1 MERLWPYLK
10 EAGITEAGAV
20 SFASCLP
27 LLPCR
32 AAARLPENA
41 AAVVVCGF
49 PYYIKIEG
57 KRNLS
62 RYAAVPDYHR
72 VVMAV
77 LEPLC
82 SQLSAEFLAE
92 FVPFVDNSPIREVDA
107 AARAGLG
114 VVGKNSLLLNP
125 RWGSWM
131 FLGEIVT
138 SLPLACT
145 EGPARPCMGCG
156 QCKRACPAGCIGE
169 EGIDASRCL
178 SAITQKKGELTSE
191 EASLVQKGGL
201 LWGCDQCQEVCPYN
215 REAEETYLSLFREDV
230 RPFLPKGDI
239 GPGVKSRAYGFR
251 GPAPLLRNA
260 ELLEKQDKPFGLF
273 EKI

>member
-1 MERLWPYLK
+1 MKRLWPYLK

-41 AAVVVCGF
+41 AAVIVCGF

-57 KRNLS
+57 QRNLS

-82 SQLSAEFLAE
+82 ARLSAEFPGD

-114 VVGKNSLLLNP
+114 VVGRNSLLLNP
-125 RWGSWM
+125 AGAPGCFWGRWSPACLWP
-131 FLGEIVT
+131 VQRA
-138 SLPLACT
+138 PPALAWAAANVS
-145 EGPARPCMGCG
+145 GPAP
-156 QCKRACPAGCIGE
+156 P
-169 EGIDASRCL
+169 DASR
-178 SAITQKKGELTSE
+178 KRGLTP
-191 EASLVQKGGL
+191 AAAF
-201 LWGCDQCQEVCPYN
+201 P
-215 REAEETYLSLFREDV
+215 
-230 RPFLPKGDI
+230 PLPKRRGSSPQRRRPWSNKAACSGAVTNARRSAPI
-239 GPGVKSRAYGFR
+239 TRRRRKRICPSFGRMSGPFCKKRISA
-251 GPAPLLRNA
+251 LM
-260 ELLEKQDKPFGLF
+260 
-273 EKI
+273 

>member
-1 MERLWPYLK
+1 M
-10 EAGITEAGAV
+10 
-20 SFASCLP
+20 
-27 LLPCR
+27 LPCR

-41 AAVVVCGF
+41 AAVIVCGF

-57 KRNLS
+57 QRNLS

-82 SQLSAEFLAE
+82 ARLSAEFPGD

-114 VVGKNSLLLNP
+114 VVGRNSLLLNP

-131 FLGEIVT
+131 FLGEMVT

-156 QCKRACPAGCIGE
+156 QCKRACPAGCIEE

-178 SAITQKKGELTSE
+178 SAITQKKGELTPE
-191 EASLVQKGGL
+191 EASLVQQGGL

-215 REAEETYLSLFREDV
+215 QETEETYLSLFREDV
-230 RPFLPKGDI
+230 RPFLQKEDI
-239 GPGVKSRAYGFR
+239 GPDVKSRAYGFR

-260 ELLEKQDKPFGLF
+260 ELLG
-273 EKI
+273 I

>member
-1 MERLWPYLK
+1 MERLRPYLK
-10 EAGITEAGAV
+10 EAGIAEAGAV
-20 SFASCLP
+20 SFSSCLP

-32 AAARLPENA
+32 AAARLPEDA

-49 PYYIKIEG
+49 PYYVKTEG
-57 KRNLS
+57 ERNLS

-72 VVMAV
+72 VVMAI

-82 SQLSAEFLAE
+82 ARLSAEFPAE
-92 FVPFVDNSPIREVDA
+92 FVPFADNSPIREVDA

-145 EGPARPCMGCG
+145 EGPVRPCIDCG
-156 QCKRACPAGCIGE
+156 QCQRACPAGCIGE
-169 EGIDASRCL
+169 RGIDSSRCI
-178 SAITQKKGELTSE
+178 SAITQKKGPLSPEE
-191 EASLVQKGGL
+191 EALVREGGL
-201 LWGCDQCQEVCPYN
+201 LWGCDRCQEVCPYN
-215 REAEETYLSLFREDV
+215 REPEETPLALFREDV
-230 RPFLPKGDI
+230 RPFLPKEDI
-239 GPGVKSRAYGFR
+239 GLGVKSRAYGFR
-251 GPAPLLRNA
+251 GPGPLLRNA
-260 ELLEKQDKPFGLF
+260 ELLENHSS
-273 EKI
+273 